1 MPTSENLSD
10 LPTVEDT
17 IDVAREDAEANV
29 PLAVPSPKEPGAA
42 ERARHELTHIPY
54 RSWCFSCVAGRGA
67 DDAHRKSDGYTGPPR
82 VECDFMFLSSRVHL
96 VNSGLTIFN
105 MVDRESQS
113 MAAALTVKAASE
125 MLVRFFLAMLDAWGR
140 SDVTVLLRSDQEV
153 TLTLILREVQARR
166 QQRTLV
172 ERSPVESHATM
183 GAMERANRTMGEML
197 RTMKHA
203 TETRVGGRLDTD
215 HPLISWMIRHCCWVF

>member
-1 MPTSENLSD
+1 M
-10 LPTVEDT
+10 
-17 IDVAREDAEANV
+17 
-29 PLAVPSPKEPGAA
+29 
-42 ERARHELTHIPY
+42 
-54 RSWCFSCVAGRGA
+54 
-67 DDAHRKSDGYTGPPR
+67 
-82 VECDFMFLSSRVHL
+82 FMSSRVHL
-96 VNSGLTIFN
+96 VNPGLTIFN
-105 MVDRESQS
+105 MMDKESQS

-140 SDVTVLLRSDQEV
+140 SDVKVLLRSDQEV

-183 GAMERANRTMGEML
+183 GATERANRTMGEML

-203 TETRVGGRLDTD
+203 TETR
-215 HPLISWMIRHCCWVF
+215 HCCWVFCRYHVRADGHHSMQNSVRTWMNVCRSGAWHKKHTS

>member
-1 MPTSENLSD
+1 M
-10 LPTVEDT
+10 
-17 IDVAREDAEANV
+17 
-29 PLAVPSPKEPGAA
+29 
-42 ERARHELTHIPY
+42 HMPY
-54 RSWCFSCVAGRGA
+54 RSWCFSCVADRGA
-67 DDAHRKSDGYTGPPR
+67 DDAHRKSDGNTGPPR
-82 VECDFMFLSSRVHL
+82 VQCDFMFLSSRVHL
-96 VNSGLTIFN
+96 VNPGLTIFN
-105 MVDRESQS
+105 MMDRESQS

-125 MLVRFFLAMLDAWGR
+125 TFVRFFLAMLDAWGR
-140 SDVTVLLRSDQEV
+140 SDVKVLLRSDQEV

-203 TETRVGGRLDTD
+203 TETRVGGRLETD
-215 HPLISWMIRHCCWVF
+215 HPIGGHDTVAGSFAGIMYELTGELLLKCFGTTATETDLPVSAKSSGLGYLDQGCCVASTK